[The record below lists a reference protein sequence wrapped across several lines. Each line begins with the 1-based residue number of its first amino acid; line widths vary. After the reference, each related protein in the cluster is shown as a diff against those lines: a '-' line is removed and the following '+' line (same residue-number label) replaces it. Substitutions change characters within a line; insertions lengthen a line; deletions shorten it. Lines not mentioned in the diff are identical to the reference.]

1 MENYIRKLGRN
12 SIIISMILL
21 VFGLF
26 MFTRPISTINILMM
40 IFGCLLVID
49 GLVHLVSYFSIKN
62 EFRFFSSEL
71 AQSIIYIIL
80 GFVLVC
86 NYDKISR
93 LLPIVLGIW
102 IIVDSIFKL
111 QIALNIRD
119 IYDSHWGI
127 LLAMSIISAL
137 LGMVILIN
145 PFESL
150 ALLTMMCGAILMIVE
165 VISIFESFSIISRVG
180 EAEKIEKELEKKVN
194 KRRKEEK

>member
-80 GFVLVC
+80 GFILVC
-86 NYDKISR
+86 NYDKISS
-93 LLPIVLGIW
+93 LLPIILGIW
-102 IIVDSIFKL
+102 IIINSVTKFQYALVLKKVKNEDWTYTTIISLLTLIWGIVLLCNPFKSALAITQIIGVFIIVYAVLDIIDNFIIRKNIKDILNIFK
-111 QIALNIRD
+111 
-119 IYDSHWGI
+119 
-127 LLAMSIISAL
+127 
-137 LGMVILIN
+137 
-145 PFESL
+145 
-150 ALLTMMCGAILMIVE
+150 
-165 VISIFESFSIISRVG
+165 
-180 EAEKIEKELEKKVN
+180 
-194 KRRKEEK
+194 

>member
-80 GFVLVC
+80 GFILVC
-86 NYDKISR
+86 NYDKISS
-93 LLPIVLGIW
+93 LLPIILGIW

-180 EAEKIEKELEKKVN
+180 KTEKIEKEIEKKIN
-194 KRRKEEK
+194 KII

>member
-1 MENYIRKLGRN
+1 MEKYIRKLGRN

-62 EFRFFSSEL
+62 ELRFFSSEL

-86 NYDKISR
+86 NYDKISS

-180 EAEKIEKELEKKVN
+180 EAEKIEKELERKVN

>member
-80 GFVLVC
+80 GFILVC
-86 NYDKISR
+86 NYDKISS
-93 LLPIVLGIW
+93 LLPIILGIW

-180 EAEKIEKELEKKVN
+180 KTEKIEKEIEKKIN
-194 KRRKEEK
+194 KIKDEK

>member
-1 MENYIRKLGRN
+1 MEKYIRKLGRN

-80 GFVLVC
+80 GFILVC
-86 NYDKISR
+86 NYDKISS
-93 LLPIVLGIW
+93 LLPIILGIW

-180 EAEKIEKELEKKVN
+180 KTEKIEKEIEKKIN
-194 KRRKEEK
+194 KIKDEK

>member
-62 EFRFFSSEL
+62 EFRLYSNEL

-80 GFVLVC
+80 GFLLVC
-86 NYDKISR
+86 NYNTISSF
-93 LLPIVLGIW
+93 LPMVLGIW
-102 IIVDSIFKL
+102 IIVDSIFKI
-111 QIALNIRD
+111 QISLNIRD
-119 IYDSHWGI
+119 IYNSHWGI

-145 PFESL
+145 PLESL

-180 EAEKIEKELEKKVN
+180 QVEKAEKKINKDNEK
-194 KRRKEEK
+194 